1 MLDKKMIV
9 VGALLAFAGS
19 QALSAA
25 GSKERG
31 NGKIAVV
38 EHRPPA
44 FETLYIRANAD
55 VKIYPAEKPRI
66 VISAPAASHERIELR
81 IKKNELEIGVKGKE
95 ETFPRFSVAVYCP
108 PLSGIGAA
116 FAGTVDFADGTTSAV
131 FMAGLAGAAE
141 ITGTLDCDALRI
153 NMAGSGSIRLTGSA
167 GEAEINLVGDGTF
180 AGKALKTENASA
192 HIVGDGTIVIWTTGN
207 LTTNIVGQGTISYRG
222 DPVMEVI
229 AIGSGKFVRLPDN
242 FPL

>member
-1 MLDKKMIV
+1 MLDKKTIA
-9 VGALLAFAGS
+9 VGALMALAGS
-19 QALSAA
+19 QALSGA
-25 GSKERG
+25 GSKARG
-31 NGKIAVV
+31 NGEIAVV
-38 EHRPPA
+38 EHSPPA

-55 VKIYPAEKPRI
+55 VKIHPGEAPRI

-81 IKKNELEIGVKGKE
+81 TKRKELEIGVKGKE
-95 ETFPRFSVAVYCP
+95 ETFPRFSVDVYCP

-116 FAGTVDFADGTTSAV
+116 YAGTVDFADGVASPV

-141 ITGTLDCDALRI
+141 ITGTLNCDTVQI

-180 AGKALKTENASA
+180 AGKELRTANASA
-192 HIVGDGTIVIWTTGN
+192 HIVGDGRIVIWTTGN

-222 DPVMEVI
+222 DPVMDVT

-242 FPL
+242 SPL